1 MKTKVAIAGIIAE
14 NPGAAERLN
23 AILHNHAGHI
33 IGRMGIPHR
42 TREVSIVSVAIDA
55 PNAGGKHAA

>member
-1 MKTKVAIAGIIAE
+1 METKVAIVGIIAE
-14 NPGAAERLN
+14 NSNAAERLN
-23 AILHNHAGHI
+23 AILHNHAEHI

-42 TREVSIVSVAIDA
+42 AREVSIVSLAIDA